1 MILLPDLSK
10 VYCVSKYCLRYS
22 YMVFVIIP
30 VVLILYWIIRKTFV
44 KFPNKLDQEAYVKS
58 KHYDRKIIFV
68 LRAAAMSMLMLAIAS
83 PFMLETRTVPGNP
96 RLTILAD
103 NSSSMVLYEE
113 NIVSSLQNRLEGSM
127 PITIRT
133 IATGTKSTIGDG
145 ILNNIESG
153 DNVLAIT
160 DGNNNYGKLL
170 GDIMLFASNIN
181 ATVSTLNFKPVKNDV
196 GVKIEGFPELIKDT
210 DGDFAV
216 KVNVVGKVDY
226 LLQVM
231 VDDKVIIEQ
240 QDKESRD
247 FPFEWKFSEPGYHK
261 ITAKLS
267 NAGSNDYFADNN
279 IYYKSIKVVPR
290 PKVLFVTE
298 ESSPLA
304 NELAKIYELDVK
316 SSIPNDLGQYMT
328 VVLNDIPAG
337 RILPQF
343 DIVNDYVNNGNGLF
357 VIGGESSFESG
368 NYKGTLLET
377 LLPVKIGA
385 GEDENKSDVNIVIVI
400 DISSGTD
407 DYIAIEKA
415 LALSVLDSLNEKNNV
430 GAVAFGFTPCKAW
443 DLTDKKGPRPL
454 KDVKKD
460 LRDKISRL
468 KFDGQSC
475 FNIGLQGG
483 YDMLSQVGGGKNI
496 IFISD
501 GKTTY
506 DKLKEDTISDARN
519 IGARGVKIYTVGVG
533 TDTDAGGSDNT
544 LFLDNIARIGGGIFF
559 KADASNKLKILFGE
573 VKESEQEKEFYNS
586 LAVLDTTHFIT
597 SGIDIGATVSG
608 YNYVVPKPNARL
620 LITTNK
626 NIPILTVWRFGL
638 GRVVALSTDD
648 GLRWSGELLN
658 KKNSKMLTKAI
669 NWAIGDLSRKKAF
682 DVTIR
687 DTSVGKPAYV
697 DVVASEMPKSEGL
710 EFAKVD
716 TNLYSAT
723 YAPAQ
728 TGYKEILG
736 ATFAA
741 NYNDEFADLG
751 PNKEFIELVVKT
763 GGEIFEQED
772 IDGIVEFVKAKSK
785 RIKINSTDYRWPFA
799 LMALLMFLLDIAY
812 RKIRENAAK

>member
-1 MILLPDLSK
+1 MILLPDISK

-22 YMVFVIIP
+22 YLVFAIIP
-30 VVLILYWIIRKTFV
+30 IVFILYWLIRKTFV

-58 KHYDRKIIFV
+58 KQYDRRIIFV
-68 LRAAAMSMLMLAIAS
+68 LRACAMSLLILAIAS
-83 PFMLETRTVPGNP
+83 PFVLETRTVPGNP
-96 RLTILAD
+96 RLTILID
-103 NSSSMVLYEE
+103 NSSSMVMYDETIAKGLYDK
-113 NIVSSLQNRLEGSM
+113 LEGTM
-127 PITIRT
+127 PLTLRT

-153 DNVLAIT
+153 DNVLVLS

-181 ATVSTLNFKPVKNDV
+181 ATVSTLNFKPIKNDV
-196 GVKIEGFPELIKDT
+196 GVKIEGLPELIKDT
-210 DGDFAV
+210 EGEFVV
-216 KVNVVGKVDY
+216 KVTVVGKVAY
-226 LLQVM
+226 SLQVM
-231 VDDKVIIEQ
+231 VDDKVVLEQ
-240 QDKESRD
+240 QDAESRD

-261 ITAKLS
+261 ITAKLL
-267 NAGSNDYFADNN
+267 NAGSNDYFSDNN
-279 IYYKSIKVVPR
+279 EYYKSIKVVPR

-298 ESSPLA
+298 ENSPLA
-304 NELAKIYELDVK
+304 NELAKIYELDIRN
-316 SSIPNDLGQYMT
+316 SIPNELGQYMT
-328 VVLNDIPAG
+328 VMLNDIPAG

-343 DIVNDYVNNGNGLF
+343 DAVNDYVGNGNGLF
-357 VIGGESSFESG
+357 VIGGENSFESG

-400 DISSGTD
+400 DISSGTEE
-407 DYIAIEKA
+407 YVAVEKA

-430 GAVAFGFTPCKAW
+430 GAVAFNTKAYKIA
-443 DLTDKKGPRPL
+443 DIKPL
-454 KDVKKD
+454 KSHKD
-460 LRDKISRL
+460 ELRDKISRL
-468 KFDGQSC
+468 KFDGQSF
-475 FNIGLQGG
+475 FNLGLQGG
-483 YDMLSQVGGGKNI
+483 YDLLSQVGGGKNI

-506 DKLKEDTISDARN
+506 NKLKEDTISDARS

-533 TDTDAGGSDNT
+533 TDTDAGGSDNS
-544 LFLDNIARIGGGIFF
+544 LFMDNIARLGGGIFF
-559 KADASNKLKILFGE
+559 KADASNRLKILFGE
-573 VKESEQEKEFYNS
+573 VKESDQKKEFYNS
-586 LAVLDTTHFIT
+586 LAVLDSTHFIT
-597 SGIDIGATVSG
+597 SGGDIGATVSG
-608 YNYVVPKPNARL
+608 YNYVVPKANARL

-638 GRVVALSTDD
+638 GRVVTLSTDD
-648 GLRWSGELLN
+648 GLKWSGELLN
-658 KKNSKMLTKAI
+658 KKNSKMLSKAV

-682 DVTIR
+682 DVIIR
-687 DTSVGKPAYV
+687 DTSAGKPAYV
-697 DVVASEMPKSEGL
+697 NVVASEMPKSEGL
-710 EFAKVD
+710 EFAKID

-723 YAPAQ
+723 YTSDQ

-736 ATFAA
+736 ATFAV
-741 NYNDEFADLG
+741 NYNDEYEKLG
-751 PNKEFIELVVKT
+751 PNEEFISLVVKT

-812 RKIRENAAK
+812 RKIRENVAK